1 MRKTVLLSRRQFA
14 LSASSFAAV
23 ALTGCAANNGG
34 GGNSFGET
42 PVVPAGPPQ
51 AGTEIGG
58 GQYRVALI
66 LPLSAGGNAGMAAQS
81 MKNAAEMA
89 LAEFSSPD
97 IQLLIKDDAGN
108 PQQARMVASQAMDEG
123 ARIILGPLFA
133 QTVQATGAAARPR
146 NIPVIGFSTD
156 ASVAARGV
164 YLLSFL
170 PETDVVR
177 VLAYAFTTG
186 KRSYA
191 AIVPENA
198 YGSVVEAT
206 FREEVARRGGR
217 VVALERYS
225 KERLQASIGVIA
237 QAARSADAVFIPD
250 GGDVAPT
257 IAQGLVSAGV
267 NTKRV
272 QLLGTGLW
280 DDPRIFNDGSMLGG
294 LYAAPDP
301 TGFAN
306 FVQRYQARY
315 GSEPVRT
322 ATLVYDSTALV
333 AALARNQGGQPI
345 TDQTL
350 TSPSGF
356 AGIDGIFRFKP
367 DGTNERGLAVM
378 RVAAGGGQ
386 IVSPTPKSFG
396 GSGT

>member
-1 MRKTVLLSRRQFA
+1 MPDCAGRRLVQPRVSLLNLAGSGAMRNSVLISRRHFA
-14 LSASSFAAV
+14 LSAASLAA
-23 ALTGCAANNGG
+23 AGLTGCAANNGG
-34 GGNSFGET
+34 GSSFGET

-51 AGTEIGG
+51 AGSEIGG
-58 GQYRVALI
+58 GQYKVALI

-89 LAEFSSPD
+89 LAEFSSAD

-123 ARIILGPLFA
+123 ARVILGPLFA
-133 QTVQATGAAARPR
+133 QSVQATGAAARPR

-177 VLAYAFTTG
+177 VLAYAFTSG

-225 KERLQASIGVIA
+225 KERLPASIGVIA

-280 DDPRIFNDGSMLGG
+280 DDPRIFND
-294 LYAAPDP
+294 
-301 TGFAN
+301 
-306 FVQRYQARY
+306 
-315 GSEPVRT
+315 
-322 ATLVYDSTALV
+322 
-333 AALARNQGGQPI
+333 
-345 TDQTL
+345 
-350 TSPSGF
+350 
-356 AGIDGIFRFKP
+356 
-367 DGTNERGLAVM
+367 
-378 RVAAGGGQ
+378 
-386 IVSPTPKSFG
+386 
-396 GSGT
+396 